1 LEASVFNSP
10 YDVIAWLAAMGI
22 AQAFV
27 LLPPVRRAL
36 ALIAP
41 SAFDRV
47 AVGVALGF
55 STIFAGAKSGISP
68 RAYVCQYITAMS
80 SGVIIDESG
89 AVARA
94 SEAAVLDAF
103 LDLAN
108 QINAGASNAV
118 VNASN
123 EFAEAADMVTNN
135 TRRVIYV
142 ASFLPRSGAGGIT
155 NHNIASTVERVRQSD
170 DGQTISAWIWFSEE
184 PLVAPGIA
192 ADVDVGGGPFRLTA
206 VTNYYPATESIGG
219 APCVRYDF
227 TVPSETIGTVLIPSY
242 EVAFGSSYAPLIV
255 PSGGISVVTN
265 GVTRLPFSGTDTYF
279 SNRVQVVYKGGIAV
293 SATIDGGAVTNGVY
307 EL

>member
-1 LEASVFNSP
+1 MLGSP
-10 YDVIAWLAAMGI
+10 TAYDWFWVLVIMGFM
-22 AQAFV
+22 QAFV
-27 LLPPVRRAL
+27 QIPFVARSLSK
-36 ALIAP
+36 IAP
-41 SAFDRV
+41 SVFGRIV
-47 AVGVALGF
+47 VGIVLGLSAVY
-55 STIFAGAKSGISP
+55 AGAKNGISP

-89 AVARA
+89 AVAKA

-103 LDLAN
+103 LALAQ
-108 QINAGASNAV
+108 QINAGASNTV
-118 VNASN
+118 VAASN

-142 ASFLPRSGAGGIT
+142 ASYLPRSGAGGTT
-155 NHNIASTVERVRQSD
+155 NHNIAATVERVRQSD
-170 DGQTISAWIWFSEE
+170 NGQTISAWIWFSEE

-227 TVPSETIGTVLIPSY
+227 AVPAETTGTVLIPSY
-242 EVAFGSSYAPLIV
+242 EVAFGSDAAPLIV
-255 PSGGISVVTN
+255 PNGGVSVITN